1 MYRVVGEALPQ
12 PFIFG
17 GDNYMF
23 KKFLVC
29 CASVFTMSLIGGGVY
44 VSADTTCVSD
54 SFSVTTD
61 SGVTFIGA
69 ESAKAIKSRTETT
82 RETTIGTSGTGQ
94 IIVSTDTM
102 FTGLETLVDFYGSG
116 LDATV
121 RDSLIKSL
129 TELVVS
135 VVAGDS
141 GYTMDTFKVAFLDIL
156 SNSGIQV
163 TDELVDAVD
172 KYTSYYLDSQFEE
185 DETQSILVWI
195 GGTVGMMT
203 TLFLT
208 SQLGGVHRS

>member
-1 MYRVVGEALPQ
+1 
-12 PFIFG
+12 
-17 GDNYMF
+17 MF
-23 KKFLVC
+23 RKFLIC
-29 CASVFTMSLIGGGVY
+29 FASVFVMSLTGGVVN

-54 SFSVTTD
+54 SLSVTTD

-82 RETTIGTSGTGQ
+82 RETTGTTIGTSGTGQ

-102 FTGLETLVDFYGSG
+102 FTGLETLVEFYGSG

-172 KYTSYYLDSQFEE
+172 KYTFYYLDSQFEE

>member
-1 MYRVVGEALPQ
+1 
-12 PFIFG
+12 
-17 GDNYMF
+17 MF
-23 KKFLVC
+23 RKFLMC

-44 VSADTTCVSD
+44 VSADTTNVSD

-61 SGVTFIGA
+61 SGVT
-69 ESAKAIKSRTETT
+69 STCTKSTKFVEGRAETT
-82 RETTIGTSGTGQ
+82 RGTTIGTSGTGQ

-102 FTGLETLVDFYGSG
+102 FTGLETLIDFYAPELSVEVKKT
-116 LDATV
+116 LLN
-121 RDSLIKSL
+121 SLNN
-129 TELVVS
+129 LVIS

-141 GYTMDTFKVAFLDIL
+141 GYTIDTFKVVFLEIL
-156 SNSGIQV
+156 SNSGVEI
-163 TDELVDAVD
+163 TEDLIDALD
-172 KYTSYYLDSQFEE
+172 KYISYYLDSQFEE